1 MKLFLFFV
9 ITLFMVF
16 SFSAVSQEKIKSKEK
31 NIKIKNMSENKDQ
44 NDYLK
49 SDSTQEA
56 ELTLISKNW
65 MDAILS
71 HDSIALEALMA
82 SEYTLR
88 KGDGTVVMPRAGWL
102 NNLFHN
108 LTITRFEQTNVSTQV
123 HGDVGIVTS
132 TYSWA
137 GTFGTNPFD
146 SKGYLT
152 DVWVRRNNH
161 WQVVTRTSGL
171 FEGSKRMDGK

>member
-1 MKLFLFFV
+1 MRLFLFFM
-9 ITLFMVF
+9 IMLFMIY
-16 SFSAVSQEKIKSKEK
+16 SFPAVAQEKIKSGEK
-31 NIKIKNMSENKDQ
+31 NINTKNMSKNKDQ
-44 NDYLK
+44 NNYLK

-56 ELTLISKNW
+56 ELSLVSKKW
-65 MDAILS
+65 MDAMLN
-71 HDSIALEALMA
+71 HDSASLEALMA

-152 DVWVRRNNH
+152 DVWVR
-161 WQVVTRTSGL
+161 
-171 FEGSKRMDGK
+171 